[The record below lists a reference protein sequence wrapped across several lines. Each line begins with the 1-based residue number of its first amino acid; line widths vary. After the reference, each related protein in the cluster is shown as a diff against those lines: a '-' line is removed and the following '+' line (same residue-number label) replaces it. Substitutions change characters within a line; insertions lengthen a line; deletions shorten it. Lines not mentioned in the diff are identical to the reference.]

1 MSICSLSAL
10 YHKKPLYTS
19 VTQSLPYYTI
29 FAHFQYHIYTS
40 SMKLLLTALG
50 ITIVLGLH
58 SCSED
63 FTVSAPYR
71 QISVVAGIL
80 DRADTAH
87 YIRIQ
92 KAFMDENKSAINMSK
107 EPDSSFYSN
116 LTVKLYQYDSAQTKV
131 MDSVALYRVDM
142 NNEGDVYKKL
152 DPIND
157 QQFFSSPNY
166 AYKFTNAG
174 WTKPHVLSPRHW
186 YKMVITNNKDYF
198 SDTSDYVGIVNSDS
212 NRVFDGFYLPDFAQ
226 AQLTI
231 SFART
236 TQTSRYRLFA
246 FMPRN
251 GRVAEGYIRFH
262 YVEKNIATNTSSRK
276 QVDYA
281 FDREEA
287 VTKGGVSFEL
297 TTLNSNIYGFL
308 VSSIGP
314 APDNVERYLDS
325 CDIYMYAAGP
335 ELFYYNSINQ
345 GQTGGLTGD
354 NIQPNYTN
362 FKSNNVIGVLGSRG
376 MRIYRNAAIE
386 KATID
391 SLMINPSTVPLRIRG
406 VSAD

>member
-1 MSICSLSAL
+1 
-10 YHKKPLYTS
+10 
-19 VTQSLPYYTI
+19 
-29 FAHFQYHIYTS
+29 
-40 SMKLLLTALG
+40 MKLLLTALG
-50 ITIVLGLH
+50 ITIILGLH

-107 EPDSSFYSN
+107 EPDSSFYSD
-116 LTVKLYQYDSAQTKV
+116 LTVKLFQYDSAQTKV
-131 MDSVALYRVDM
+131 LDSVSLYRVDM
-142 NNEGDVYKKL
+142 NNEGDAYKKL
-152 DPIND
+152 DPLND

-166 AYKFTNAG
+166 AYKFTDAG
-174 WTKPHVLSPRHW
+174 WTKPHVLSPRNW
-186 YKMVITNNKDYF
+186 YKMVITNNKDFF

-212 NRVFDGFYLPDFAQ
+212 NRVFDGFFVPDFVQ

-231 SFART
+231 SFSRT
-236 TQTSRYRLFA
+236 IPTARYRLFA

-262 YVEKNIATNTSSRK
+262 YVEKNVANNSIARK
-276 QVDYA
+276 SVDYA
-281 FDREEA
+281 FDREEG
-287 VTKGGVSFEL
+287 VTKGGTSFEL

-314 APDNVERYLDS
+314 APENVERYLDS
-325 CDIYMYAAGP
+325 CDIYLYAAGP
-335 ELFYYNSINQ
+335 ELYYYNSINQ
-345 GQTGGLTGD
+345 GQAGGLTGD

-386 KATID
+386 KVTID
-391 SLMINPSTVPLRIRG
+391 SLMINPSTIPLRIRG
-406 VSAD
+406 VSED